1 MVWSFRFQRERDRE
15 RDIPRSREPRDGYG
29 TYYGDSP
36 AHDYQFR
43 DRERDLPP
51 RERPLPRYPIRNQP
65 SQHNIPPLMP
75 HLVPGGHAPPPL
87 MSLGPTDR
95 KDYYDSYNRY
105 SGPPPPQRFGSPLRD
120 PPPHKRFDD
129 VAPPGTEGYYD
140 LSPPG
145 VEHSER
151 SLRDD
156 RERQRSL
163 RDQEDRDHS
172 SKDRDNE
179 ERDRLRDDRGR
190 DREDRMRERDDRD
203 RRAANRDREDRDR
216 QPPLRDHEDRLREK
230 DERDRRE
237 KEKER
242 DDRHVRDRREDDR
255 HIEKKDYDKDRYRD
269 DRDRH
274 RQDEKN
280 RPREKERREREYETE
295 KDRDRHERYERRSME
310 RKKSRKSLSP
320 YSQKSRDPKEQ
331 LSPERN
337 MKKKE
342 KDHEEKA
349 EEKKKEKKIKEK
361 KKKKDSDEKE
371 KKKKKKKD
379 KKSNQKEASKDDS
392 IKAIETQVMLIESKA
407 MNDVPSSP
415 LKAEK
420 TSNNE
425 EDNIESRIECI
436 TSDASI
442 MPIKEEFEAKSL
454 AMNPEPPEFNES
466 RLDRAEF
473 GTNPPNPN
481 FKPIPEL
488 KSDMKPID
496 SLYGGLDDAEIN
508 TVITEKYTLLS
519 EHLETPEAKEI
530 ITAAALTTEKSP
542 KKDEF
547 LAPIPELSKWER
559 DDTIEKPDDE
569 EEGASGSPTEK
580 LQRED
585 EPKSMKMVTSEVLKR
600 AENAIFQKA
609 INAIRPIEIKK
620 ISESRKILYQNPEL
634 KVLETAEPP
643 VAPNREPRKSVN
655 VTINVG
661 RNERNVE
668 ITEPVKKAKL
678 DRTKFKPV
686 PETTA
691 YSPTRLS
698 AKERLGEKVE
708 DSKER
713 KISPIKGFLER
724 RDSKSENQSRSRS
737 PRREKRMPSPVPDRR
752 ADASSSALN
761 TSSERKVFLEE
772 RKRDNKDRGDRSKER
787 SDFRGERHSGGD
799 LRSDRESRV
808 DCRPDF
814 RSGRSDV
821 KGDRERERRGRT
833 PPSASCAQ
841 FKKTEMSKLNLLKPK
856 DEEEER
862 RREKKPREEKK
873 RKKEH
878 RSRSKSKEHKKRK
891 EKKHKKDKEKNQE
904 KKQKHKEAA
913 ASKDKSD
920 SNPETKINYENID
933 PSSLTDS
940 LKKQRKN
947 PKLVSDRKRS
957 ILDEANFEPDYSA
970 SDSES
975 DGEDKTLP
983 PTKKFK
989 LNEAE
994 LDKEMEMKPLKK
1006 RSRSSSSEDSSSSSD
1021 TTSSD
1026 SDSSDESHKKKRKKH
1041 KKHKKKKSTKK
1052 DSSSDS
1058 DTYSDSSDSSSD
1070 EEKHKKK
1077 SKKSKSRS
1085 KQSKKKKKS
1094 KHK

>member
-1 MVWSFRFQRERDRE
+1 
-15 RDIPRSREPRDGYG
+15 
-29 TYYGDSP
+29 
-36 AHDYQFR
+36 
-43 DRERDLPP
+43 
-51 RERPLPRYPIRNQP
+51 
-65 SQHNIPPLMP
+65 
-75 HLVPGGHAPPPL
+75 
-87 MSLGPTDR
+87 
-95 KDYYDSYNRY
+95 
-105 SGPPPPQRFGSPLRD
+105 
-120 PPPHKRFDD
+120 
-129 VAPPGTEGYYD
+129 
-140 LSPPG
+140 
-145 VEHSER
+145 
-151 SLRDD
+151 
-156 RERQRSL
+156 
-163 RDQEDRDHS
+163 
-172 SKDRDNE
+172 
-179 ERDRLRDDRGR
+179 
-190 DREDRMRERDDRD
+190 
-203 RRAANRDREDRDR
+203 
-216 QPPLRDHEDRLREK
+216 
-230 DERDRRE
+230 
-237 KEKER
+237 
-242 DDRHVRDRREDDR
+242 
-255 HIEKKDYDKDRYRD
+255 
-269 DRDRH
+269 
-274 RQDEKN
+274 
-280 RPREKERREREYETE
+280 
-295 KDRDRHERYERRSME
+295 ME
-310 RKKSRKSLSP
+310 RKKGRKSLSP
-320 YSQKSRDPKEQ
+320 YSQKCRDPKE
-331 LSPERN
+331 LSVERN

-379 KKSNQKEASKDDS
+379 KKSNQKEALKDDS
-392 IKAIETQVMLIESKA
+392 IKITMETQDSLIENKA
-407 MNDVPSSP
+407 MNDIPSSP
-415 LKAEK
+415 LKTEK
-420 TSNNE
+420 TSNE
-425 EDNIESRIECI
+425 EDNIENRIECI
-436 TSDASI
+436 TSDASVV
-442 MPIKEEFEAKSL
+442 PIKEEFEDKSL

-466 RLDRAEF
+466 SLSGRLDRTEF

-508 TVITEKYTLLS
+508 TVITEKYSLLS
-519 EHLETPEAKEI
+519 EHLETSEAKE
-530 ITAAALTTEKSP
+530 TVAAVILTTEKSP

-559 DDTIEKPDDE
+559 DDTIEKPEDDDE
-569 EEGASGSPTEK
+569 DASESPIEK
-580 LQRED
+580 MQRED
-585 EPKSMKMVTSEVLKR
+585 EPKSIKIVTSEVLKR

-620 ISESRKILYQNPEL
+620 ISESRKILYQNPEP
-634 KVLETAEPP
+634 KVLEATEIAS
-643 VAPNREPRKSVN
+643 NREPRKSVN

-698 AKERLGEKVE
+698 AKERLGEKIE
-708 DSKER
+708 DNKDR

-724 RDSKSENQSRSRS
+724 RDSKNENQSRSRS
-737 PRREKRMPSPVPDRR
+737 PRREKRISSPVLDRR
-752 ADASSSALN
+752 TDASSLNLN

-787 SDFRGERHSGGD
+787 SDFRSDRHSSD
-799 LRSDRESRV
+799 LRSERESRI
-808 DCRPDF
+808 DCRTEF
-814 RSGRSDV
+814 RSSRNDA
-821 KGDRERERRGRT
+821 KGDRVDKDRDKDRDRERRGRT
-833 PPSASCAQ
+833 PPSSCT
-841 FKKTEMSKLNLLKPK
+841 FKKTEMSKINLLKSK
-856 DEEEER
+856 DDEEER
-862 RREKKPREEKK
+862 RRDKKPRDEKK

-891 EKKHKKDKEKNQE
+891 EKKHKKDKDKSQE
-904 KKQKHKEAA
+904 KKQKHKEG

-920 SNPETKINYENID
+920 GNQETKVNYENIE
-933 PSSLTDS
+933 PSLTDS

-970 SDSES
+970 SESES
-975 DGEDKTLP
+975 DGEDGKTLP
-983 PTKKFK
+983 PVKKFK
-989 LNEAE
+989 VEAE
-994 LDKEMEMKPLKK
+994 LDKEVEIKSLKRK
-1006 RSRSSSSEDSSSSSD
+1006 SKSSSSEDSSSSSD
-1021 TTSSD
+1021 STSSD

-1070 EEKHKKK
+1070 DEKHKKK
-1077 SKKSKSRS
+1077 SKKSKNRS

>member
-1 MVWSFRFQRERDRE
+1 
-15 RDIPRSREPRDGYG
+15 
-29 TYYGDSP
+29 
-36 AHDYQFR
+36 
-43 DRERDLPP
+43 
-51 RERPLPRYPIRNQP
+51 
-65 SQHNIPPLMP
+65 
-75 HLVPGGHAPPPL
+75 
-87 MSLGPTDR
+87 
-95 KDYYDSYNRY
+95 
-105 SGPPPPQRFGSPLRD
+105 
-120 PPPHKRFDD
+120 
-129 VAPPGTEGYYD
+129 
-140 LSPPG
+140 
-145 VEHSER
+145 
-151 SLRDD
+151 
-156 RERQRSL
+156 
-163 RDQEDRDHS
+163 
-172 SKDRDNE
+172 
-179 ERDRLRDDRGR
+179 
-190 DREDRMRERDDRD
+190 
-203 RRAANRDREDRDR
+203 
-216 QPPLRDHEDRLREK
+216 
-230 DERDRRE
+230 
-237 KEKER
+237 
-242 DDRHVRDRREDDR
+242 
-255 HIEKKDYDKDRYRD
+255 
-269 DRDRH
+269 
-274 RQDEKN
+274 
-280 RPREKERREREYETE
+280 
-295 KDRDRHERYERRSME
+295 
-310 RKKSRKSLSP
+310 
-320 YSQKSRDPKEQ
+320 
-331 LSPERN
+331 
-337 MKKKE
+337 
-342 KDHEEKA
+342 
-349 EEKKKEKKIKEK
+349 
-361 KKKKDSDEKE
+361 
-371 KKKKKKKD
+371 
-379 KKSNQKEASKDDS
+379 
-392 IKAIETQVMLIESKA
+392 MLIESKA

-761 TSSERKVFLEE
+761 TSSERK
-772 RKRDNKDRGDRSKER
+772 
-787 SDFRGERHSGGD
+787 
-799 LRSDRESRV
+799 
-808 DCRPDF
+808 
-814 RSGRSDV
+814 
-821 KGDRERERRGRT
+821 
-833 PPSASCAQ
+833 
-841 FKKTEMSKLNLLKPK
+841 
-856 DEEEER
+856 
-862 RREKKPREEKK
+862 
-873 RKKEH
+873 
-878 RSRSKSKEHKKRK
+878 
-891 EKKHKKDKEKNQE
+891 
-904 KKQKHKEAA
+904 
-913 ASKDKSD
+913 
-920 SNPETKINYENID
+920 NID

-1006 RSRSSSSEDSSSSSD
+1006 RTME
-1021 TTSSD
+1021 
-1026 SDSSDESHKKKRKKH
+1026 
-1041 KKHKKKKSTKK
+1041 
-1052 DSSSDS
+1052 
-1058 DTYSDSSDSSSD
+1058 
-1070 EEKHKKK
+1070 K
-1077 SKKSKSRS
+1077 SKIRVIYEYEFRRGTTVPETARNINAVFGEGSTTKATVGNWFKHFRDGDFSLANEPRGRPKTKVDNDHLRAVVESDPS
-1085 KQSKKKKKS
+1085 QSTRELAS
-1094 KHK
+1094 IFNVSIPTILFI

>member
-1 MVWSFRFQRERDRE
+1 
-15 RDIPRSREPRDGYG
+15 
-29 TYYGDSP
+29 
-36 AHDYQFR
+36 
-43 DRERDLPP
+43 
-51 RERPLPRYPIRNQP
+51 
-65 SQHNIPPLMP
+65 
-75 HLVPGGHAPPPL
+75 
-87 MSLGPTDR
+87 
-95 KDYYDSYNRY
+95 
-105 SGPPPPQRFGSPLRD
+105 
-120 PPPHKRFDD
+120 
-129 VAPPGTEGYYD
+129 
-140 LSPPG
+140 
-145 VEHSER
+145 
-151 SLRDD
+151 
-156 RERQRSL
+156 
-163 RDQEDRDHS
+163 
-172 SKDRDNE
+172 
-179 ERDRLRDDRGR
+179 
-190 DREDRMRERDDRD
+190 
-203 RRAANRDREDRDR
+203 
-216 QPPLRDHEDRLREK
+216 
-230 DERDRRE
+230 
-237 KEKER
+237 
-242 DDRHVRDRREDDR
+242 
-255 HIEKKDYDKDRYRD
+255 
-269 DRDRH
+269 
-274 RQDEKN
+274 
-280 RPREKERREREYETE
+280 
-295 KDRDRHERYERRSME
+295 ME
-310 RKKSRKSLSP
+310 RKKGRKSLSP
-320 YSQKSRDPKEQ
+320 YSQKCRDPKE

-392 IKAIETQVMLIESKA
+392 IKMMETQDTLVENKA
-407 MNDVPSSP
+407 MNDIPSSP
-415 LKAEK
+415 LKTDK
-420 TSNNE
+420 VSNE
-425 EDNIESRIECI
+425 EDNIENRIECI

-442 MPIKEEFEAKSL
+442 IPIKEEFEDKSL

-466 RLDRAEF
+466 SLSGRLDRTEF

-496 SLYGGLDDAEIN
+496 SLYSGLDDAEIN
-508 TVITEKYTLLS
+508 TVITEKYSLLS
-519 EHLETPEAKEI
+519 EHLEMETKPKETI
-530 ITAAALTTEKSP
+530 PVAVLTTEKSP

-547 LAPIPELSKWER
+547 LASIPELSKWER
-559 DDTIEKPDDE
+559 DDTIEKPEDEDE
-569 EEGASGSPTEK
+569 EDASGSPTEK
-580 LQRED
+580 VQRED

-620 ISESRKILYQNPEL
+620 ISESRKILYQNPEP
-634 KVLETAEPP
+634 KVLETPEP

-698 AKERLGEKVE
+698 AKERLGEKIE
-708 DSKER
+708 DNKDR

-724 RDSKSENQSRSRS
+724 RDSKNESQSRSRS
-737 PRREKRMPSPVPDRR
+737 PRREKRISSPILDRR
-752 ADASSSALN
+752 ADASLSLN
-761 TSSERKVFLEE
+761 ASNERKVFLEE

-787 SDFRGERHSGGD
+787 SDFRGDRHSGGD
-799 LRSDRESRV
+799 LRSDRERI
-808 DCRPDF
+808 DCRTEF
-814 RSGRSDV
+814 RSSRNDV
-821 KGDRERERRGRT
+821 KGDRADKDRDKDRDRERRGRT
-833 PPSASCAQ
+833 PPSSGT
-841 FKKTEMSKLNLLKPK
+841 FKKGDMSKMNLLKSK
-856 DEEEER
+856 DDEEER
-862 RREKKPREEKK
+862 KRDKKSRDEKK

-891 EKKHKKDKEKNQE
+891 EKKHKKDKDKNQE
-904 KKQKHKEAA
+904 KKQKHKEGA

-920 SNPETKINYENID
+920 GNQEIKINYENIEA
-933 PSSLTDS
+933 SLTDS

-975 DGEDKTLP
+975 DAEDGKTLP
-983 PTKKFK
+983 PAKKFK
-989 LNEAE
+989 LNETE
-994 LDKEMEMKPLKK
+994 LDKEMEMKSVKK
-1006 RSRSSSSEDSSSSSD
+1006 RSKSTSSEDSSSSSD
-1021 TTSSD
+1021 STSSD
-1026 SDSSDESHKKKRKKH
+1026 SDSSDESHKKKKKKH